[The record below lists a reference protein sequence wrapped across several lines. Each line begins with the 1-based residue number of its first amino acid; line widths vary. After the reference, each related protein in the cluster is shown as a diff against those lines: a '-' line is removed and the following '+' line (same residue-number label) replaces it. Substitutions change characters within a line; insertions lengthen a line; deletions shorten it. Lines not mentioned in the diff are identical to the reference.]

1 MANQLSA
8 NTLFG
13 SGYVG
18 RTNLER
24 VKNNTPFGYYDNDSE
39 FIKDAQKAAAFVA
52 QRLGV
57 GGTSNATTY
66 ITELTV
72 YAAMEEAVT
81 TYGNMVYQYKIRD
94 NYLNLEGS
102 PTLPF
107 NQTETADKIVLSEDP
122 SIGSPVYWSNSRTAT
137 WDEIGNDLPN
147 SSSVAGGEIFVTS
160 ASLNDFLSPDLTK
173 INNWNFFY
181 YQTPDYQPIDSNYDW
196 SQTTYPQ
203 FNKIAGP
210 TVTTRHFSET
220 STTFDTT
227 DQAIYTITPG
237 SASFSVTSSDNTY
250 YNFVVTASTIPNHYS
265 ASYGT
270 FNTIDLAITA
280 SNPGKATFSVTS
292 SDGLNFFNF
301 TITGSTP
308 ADTATDF
315 YIITGSTA
323 EQTSYNIATKLNSV
337 TSNFGITI
345 VANTGS
351 NVPTTL
357 KLSSLYIDTLV
368 DPIGSFEINYIDR
381 NSVPQSTTLTSIPF
395 HYTVPDDDLNTNTFY
410 IAATGSSANDTAN
423 NIAKKINEVTSY
435 FGFTVVATTG
445 SNPTILDLVAPAHN
459 DVTTFFD
466 PSINFQVNYVR
477 NDNTPIQVTFPQPA
491 QYDTYNITSGE
502 SWIYFFIAFQK
513 QNFFYPNQTT
523 INTSYYQ
530 DIMKGRGLNG
540 KIVGNNLQ
548 SQIRIAESYAQE
560 AGVGGYVTEYT
571 GSIPLVPN
579 KQNYD
584 LNAWAAASASLETG
598 DRIEIRQIFYQEPPA
613 IVRYF
618 DPYAGTGTGVQGLL
632 ETFGFGSYSPGV
644 NFMLMPVYWDV
655 MKIQAIEFND
665 QVRKS
670 AFSFDLVNNQ
680 LRVFPVPTNEGTLLF
695 KYMKQSEK
703 NLPVIDQR
711 LNIVADVMAV
721 PYRNPIYT
729 NVNQVGRSWVFRF
742 TLALCKEIEGQIR
755 ATFQGSNFGGL
766 VVNGSELLTDARQEK
781 ESLMT
786 ELKEYLDQTTR
797 RSQLERKQAEAD
809 FSRQTMNQIPLLIYA
824 L

>member
-13 SGYVG
+13 NGYGG
-18 RTNLER
+18 RANLER

-39 FIKDAQKAAAFVA
+39 FIKDAQRAAAFVA

-94 NYLNLEGS
+94 NYISLEGS

-107 NQTETADKIVLSEDP
+107 NQTDTADKIVLSEDP
-122 SIGSPVYWSNSRTAT
+122 SIASTVYWSDSRTAT
-137 WDEIGNDLPN
+137 WAEIGNDLPN
-147 SSSVAGGEIFVTS
+147 SASAAGGEIFVAS
-160 ASLNDFLSPDLTK
+160 ASINDFISPDLNK
-173 INNWNFFY
+173 INNWNFYY
-181 YQTPDYQPIDSNYDW
+181 YQTPAVPGYENNDF

-203 FNKIAGP
+203 FSKVAGA

-220 STTFDTT
+220 STTFDVSSL
-227 DQAIYTITPG
+227 AIYTTTPG

-265 ASYGT
+265 ASYGI
-270 FNTIDLAITA
+270 FNTADLAITA
-280 SNPGKATFSVTS
+280 SFPGSASFS
-292 SDGLNFFNF
+292 
-301 TITGSTP
+301 ITGSNGTSK
-308 ADTATDF
+308 F
-315 YIITGSTA
+315 NFIITGSAPSDTLTNFYIVTGSTA
-323 EQTSYNIATKLNSV
+323 ALTSYNIATKLNSV

-351 NVPTTL
+351 SIPTTL
-357 KLSSLYIDTLV
+357 GLTSSYSDTLV
-368 DPIGSFEINYIDR
+368 NPIGSFEINYIDG
-381 NSVPQSTTLTSIPF
+381 NNVPQSTTLTSIPF
-395 HYTVPDDDLNTNTFY
+395 HYTVPNDDLNNNTFY

-423 NIAKKINEVTSY
+423 NIAKKISDVTSY
-435 FGFTVVATTG
+435 FGFEVVATTG
-445 SNPTILDLVAPAHN
+445 STPTILDLVAPAHN
-459 DVTTFFD
+459 NVTTFID
-466 PSINFQVNYVR
+466 PSVNFQI
-477 NDNTPIQVTFPQPA
+477 NDNVPTQVTFPQPA
-491 QYDTYNITSGE
+491 YYDTYEITSGA
-502 SWIYFFIAFQK
+502 SWIYFFTTFQV
-513 QNFFYPNQTT
+513 QALFYNGAT
-523 INTSYYQ
+523 INTAYYQ
-530 DIMKGRGLNG
+530 DILKGRGLNG
-540 KIVGNNLQ
+540 KILGNNLQ
-548 SQIRIAESYAQE
+548 TQIKIAESYAQE

-571 GSIPLVPN
+571 GSLHLESG

-632 ETFGFGSYSPGV
+632 ETFGFGSYSPGI
-644 NFMLMPVYWDV
+644 NFMMMPVYWDIQ
-655 MKIQAIEFND
+655 KIQAIEFND

-670 AFSFDLVNNQ
+670 AYSFDLVNNQ
-680 LRVFPVPTNEGTLLF
+680 LRVFPIPHHDNGAVLLF

-711 LNIVADVMAV
+711 PNVVADVMGV

-729 NVNQVGRSWVFRF
+729 DINQVGRSWVFRF

-766 VVNGSELLTDARQEK
+766 VVNGAELLTDARTEK
-781 ESLMT
+781 ESLMA

-797 RSQLERKQAEAD
+797 RSQLERKQAESD
-809 FSRQTMNQIPLLIYA
+809 FTRQTMNQIPLLIYA

>member
-13 SGYVG
+13 TGYQG
-18 RTNLER
+18 RANLER
-24 VKNNTPFGYYDNDSE
+24 VKDNTPFGYYDNDSE

-94 NYLNLEGS
+94 NYINLEGG

-107 NQTETADKIVLSEDP
+107 NQTETGDKIVLSEDA
-122 SIGSPVYWSNSRTAT
+122 SIGSTVYWSDGRTAT

-147 SSSVAGGEIFVTS
+147 SASAAGGEIYVSS
-160 ASLNDFLSPDLTK
+160 ASINDFIAPDINK
-173 INNWNFFY
+173 INNWNFYY
-181 YQTPDYQPIDSNYDW
+181 YQTPSISGYDTYDF

-203 FNKIAGP
+203 FNKVAGE
-210 TVTTRHFSET
+210 TVATTHYSE
-220 STTFDTT
+220 SYAVFDTT
-227 DQAIYTITPG
+227 DLAIYSATPG
-237 SASFSVTSSDNTY
+237 SSSFSITGSNG
-250 YNFVVTASTIPNHYS
+250 NKFLFVVTASETPSDTSTTFYITTGSSATGTAINIVNKINAINPNYGLILSAKTGSIPVELELS
-265 ASYGT
+265 SSFGS
-270 FNTIDLAITA
+270 TIDPTVGFDINWIDSLSAPQQT
-280 SNPGKATFSVTS
+280 K
-292 SDGLNFFNF
+292 F
-301 TITGSTP
+301 TTLPDSWLT
-308 ADTATDF
+308 
-315 YIITGSTA
+315 YEIITGS
-323 EQTSYNIATKLNSV
+323 
-337 TSNFGITI
+337 
-345 VANTGS
+345 
-351 NVPTTL
+351 
-357 KLSSLYIDTLV
+357 
-368 DPIGSFEINYIDR
+368 
-381 NSVPQSTTLTSIPF
+381 
-395 HYTVPDDDLNTNTFY
+395 
-410 IAATGSSANDTAN
+410 
-423 NIAKKINEVTSY
+423 
-435 FGFTVVATTG
+435 
-445 SNPTILDLVAPAHN
+445 
-459 DVTTFFD
+459 
-466 PSINFQVNYVR
+466 
-477 NDNTPIQVTFPQPA
+477 
-491 QYDTYNITSGE
+491 
-502 SWIYFFIAFQK
+502 SWIYFFTTYPVQSL
-513 QNFFYPNQTT
+513 FYNGATL
-523 INTSYYQ
+523 NTAYYQ
-530 DIMKGRGLNG
+530 DVMKGRALNG

-548 SQIRIAESYAQE
+548 TQIRIAEAYAQE

-571 GSIPLVPN
+571 GSLHLEPG
-579 KQNYD
+579 KQVYD

-680 LRVFPVPTNEGTLLF
+680 LRIFPVPGDSYGGHMLLF

-711 LNIVADVMAV
+711 PNVVADVMAV
-721 PYRNPIYT
+721 PYKNPIYT

>member
-13 SGYVG
+13 SGYGG
-18 RTNLER
+18 RANLER

-57 GGTSNATTY
+57 GGTANATTY

-81 TYGNMVYQYKIRD
+81 TYGNLVYQYKIRD
-94 NYLNLEGS
+94 NYINLEGS

-107 NQTETADKIVLSEDP
+107 SQTETADKIVLSEDP
-122 SIGSPVYWSNSRTAT
+122 SVGSTVYWSNGRTAT

-147 SSSVAGGEIFVTS
+147 SASAAGGEIFVSS
-160 ASLNDFLSPDLTK
+160 ASINDFLAPDLNK
-173 INNWNFFY
+173 INNWNFYY
-181 YQTPDYQPIDSNYDW
+181 YQNPAIPGYETYDF

-203 FNKIAGP
+203 FNKAAGE
-210 TVTTRHFSET
+210 TVATTHYSE
-220 STTFDTT
+220 SYTTFDTT
-227 DQAIYTITPG
+227 DLAIYSVTPG
-237 SASFSVTSSDNTY
+237 SSSFSVTASNGTSAY
-250 YNFVVTASTIPNHYS
+250 LFKITASTLPS
-265 ASYGT
+265 DT
-270 FNTIDLAITA
+270 
-280 SNPGKATFSVTS
+280 SN
-292 SDGLNFFNF
+292 
-301 TITGSTP
+301 I
-308 ADTATDF
+308 F
-315 YIITGSTA
+315 YI
-323 EQTSYNIATKLNSV
+323 
-337 TSNFGITI
+337 
-345 VANTGS
+345 
-351 NVPTTL
+351 
-357 KLSSLYIDTLV
+357 
-368 DPIGSFEINYIDR
+368 
-381 NSVPQSTTLTSIPF
+381 
-395 HYTVPDDDLNTNTFY
+395 
-410 IAATGSSANDTAN
+410 ATGSSAAQTSQ
-423 NIAKKINEVTSY
+423 NIVNKLKSKSSL
-435 FGFTVVATTG
+435 FGFDITFKTGSIPVELELSSSFGSTVDPTVGFEINWIDSLSAPQQTKFTTLPDSWLTYEITTG
-445 SNPTILDLVAPAHN
+445 S
-459 DVTTFFD
+459 
-466 PSINFQVNYVR
+466 
-477 NDNTPIQVTFPQPA
+477 
-491 QYDTYNITSGE
+491 
-502 SWIYFFIAFQK
+502 SWIYFFTTYPVQSL
-513 QNFFYPNQTT
+513 FYGGATL
-523 INTSYYQ
+523 NTAYYQ
-530 DIMKGRGLNG
+530 DTLKGRGLNG

-548 SQIRIAESYAQE
+548 TQIRIAEAYAQE

-571 GSIPLVPN
+571 GSLHLEPG
-579 KQNYD
+579 KQVYD

-680 LRVFPVPTNEGTLLF
+680 LRIFPVPGDSYGGHMLLF

-711 LNIVADVMAV
+711 PNVVADVMAV

-766 VVNGSELLTDARQEK
+766 VVNGSELLTDARTEK

>member
-13 SGYVG
+13 SGYGG
-18 RTNLER
+18 RANLER

-39 FIKDAQKAAAFVA
+39 FIKDAQRAAAFVA

-57 GGTSNATTY
+57 GGTANATTY

-94 NYLNLEGS
+94 NYISLEGS

-107 NQTETADKIVLSEDP
+107 NQTDTADKIVLSEDP
-122 SIGSPVYWSNSRTAT
+122 SIASTVYWSDSRTAT
-137 WDEIGNDLPN
+137 WEEIGNDLPN
-147 SSSVAGGEIFVTS
+147 SASAAGGEIYVAS
-160 ASLNDFLSPDLTK
+160 ASINDFISPDLNK
-173 INNWNFFY
+173 INNWNFYY
-181 YQTPDYQPIDSNYDW
+181 YQNPAIPGYENTDF
-196 SQTTYPQ
+196 SQVTYPQ
-203 FNKIAGP
+203 FNKVAGETIA
-210 TVTTRHFSET
+210 TTHYS
-220 STTFDTT
+220 SSYTTFDAT
-227 DQAIYTITPG
+227 DLAIYSATPG
-237 SASFSVTSSDNTY
+237 SSSFSVTASNGTSMY
-250 YNFVVTASTIPNHYS
+250 LFKITASTLPDD
-265 ASYGT
+265 T
-270 FNTIDLAITA
+270 
-280 SNPGKATFSVTS
+280 SNIFYIA
-292 SDGLNFFNF
+292 
-301 TITGSTP
+301 TGSN
-308 ADTATDF
+308 AAATSQN
-315 YIITGSTA
+315 IINKLTSKSSLFGLDITFKTGSTA
-323 EQTSYNIATKLNSV
+323 PQLE
-337 TSNFGITI
+337 
-345 VANTGS
+345 
-351 NVPTTL
+351 
-357 KLSSLYIDTLV
+357 LSSSFGSTV
-368 DPIGSFEINYIDR
+368 DPSVGFEINYLD
-381 NSVPQSTTLTSIPF
+381 
-395 HYTVPDDDLNTNTFY
+395 NTNT
-410 IAATGSSANDTAN
+410 NQQ
-423 NIAKKINEVTSY
+423 VV
-435 FGFTVVATTG
+435 FT
-445 SNPTILDLVAPAHN
+445 
-459 DVTTFFD
+459 
-466 PSINFQVNYVR
+466 
-477 NDNTPIQVTFPQPA
+477 PQP
-491 QYDTYNITSGE
+491 DSWLTYEITSGT
-502 SWIYFFIAFQK
+502 SWIYFFTTFQI
-513 QNFFYPNQTT
+513 QALFYNGATL
-523 INTSYYQ
+523 NTAYYQ
-530 DIMKGRGLNG
+530 DILKGRGLNG
-540 KIVGNNLQ
+540 KIIGNNLQ

-644 NFMLMPVYWDV
+644 NFMMMPVYWDV

-703 NLPVIDQR
+703 NLPVIDKR
-711 LNIVADVMAV
+711 PNVVADVMGV

-729 NVNQVGRSWVFRF
+729 DINQVGRSWVFRF

-766 VVNGSELLTDARQEK
+766 VVNGAELLTDARQEK

-797 RSQLERKQAEAD
+797 RSQLERKQAEAE